1 QCAETILF
9 QTNVEVNTIRPDIDV
24 VAIAQVPRAERLVLV
39 HPARQQLADVAR
51 RQAGRFLSEERL
63 QRLLEIARRQ
73 TAQIQDRQHLGHLR
87 RASHVRRQ
95 NRTRE
100 ALSAS
105 IAVHSS
111 VVDSRRRDLDRTR
124 PYGHLPRLRPAVTH
138 HEGMSAIVALITM
151 PLEVRR
157 YFSIESRDQHL
168 PRALTREIIQPQG
181 QSFGLSVRTVSD
193 YLQHRW
199 RILSPGRQTGRLHD
213 WLSCGRIRRLS
224 HPLNCRSTTSDDNSI
239 PIEL

>member
-1 QCAETILF
+1 ERSISNRQLWRAHAAPLQLTQHGAPAFSRFAETILDRDQLLRAIRSSAENHQCAETILF

-168 PRALTREIIQPQG
+168 P
-181 QSFGLSVRTVSD
+181 
-193 YLQHRW
+193 
-199 RILSPGRQTGRLHD
+199 
-213 WLSCGRIRRLS
+213 
-224 HPLNCRSTTSDDNSI
+224 
-239 PIEL
+239 

>member
-1 QCAETILF
+1 
-9 QTNVEVNTIRPDIDV
+9 
-24 VAIAQVPRAERLVLV
+24 
-39 HPARQQLADVAR
+39 
-51 RQAGRFLSEERL
+51 
-63 QRLLEIARRQ
+63 
-73 TAQIQDRQHLGHLR
+73 HLR

-168 PRALTREIIQPQG
+168 PRALTREIIQPHG
-181 QSFGLSVRTVSD
+181 QSFGWPVRTVSD
-193 YLQHRW
+193 HRRHRW
-199 RILSPGRQTGRLHD
+199 RIRSPGRQTGRLHD

-224 HPLNCRSTTSDDNSI
+224 HPLNCRSTTSDDNSTGAG
-239 PIEL
+239 ESAARKMAAMYMLLVEADAS